1 MFGCIC
7 FDNKTAGGNW
17 LVQTARDGKIEAL
30 AGTFRDTYWFILVV
44 GLAWTLGRA
53 AANISP
59 GARDA
64 NTKQLKALSLGQMGS
79 IEVTMVST
87 QPEEVWTS
95 AAIRMLTEDDIR
107 RSGAKTV
114 PDLLRL
120 APAGRAG
127 GELAGTEGQL
137 FASPHGAA
145 FIPGFGQASY
155 AAGDEGAMPHR
166 EASVQPLVVLP
177 HGWEIVADYRFVSA
191 LPAERVK
198 ADQTA
203 DGRVEWSFSKH
214 FAVAGNGRNLLQPS
228 HAEFGGDNSNRV
240 GIRRSL
246 YAELEWSK

>member
-1 MFGCIC
+1 M
-7 FDNKTAGGNW
+7 NTKPLKTLSMEQLGSIGVTTVSRRPEEGW
-17 LVQTARDGKIEAL
+17 
-30 AGTFRDTYWFILVV
+30 GTPAAILV
-44 GLAWTLGRA
+44 L
-53 AANISP
+53 
-59 GARDA
+59 
-64 NTKQLKALSLGQMGS
+64 
-79 IEVTMVST
+79 T
-87 QPEEVWTS
+87 Q
-95 AAIRMLTEDDIR
+95 DDIR

-120 APAGRAG
+120 VPRAG
-127 GELAGTEGQL
+127 GELAGTEGQR

-145 FIPGFGQASY
+145 FKSGFSQASY

-166 EASVQPLVVLP
+166 EASVQSVIVLP
-177 HGWEIVADYRFVSA
+177 HGWEIVADYRFVAA
-191 LPAERVK
+191 LAAERVK
-198 ADQTA
+198 AYQTT